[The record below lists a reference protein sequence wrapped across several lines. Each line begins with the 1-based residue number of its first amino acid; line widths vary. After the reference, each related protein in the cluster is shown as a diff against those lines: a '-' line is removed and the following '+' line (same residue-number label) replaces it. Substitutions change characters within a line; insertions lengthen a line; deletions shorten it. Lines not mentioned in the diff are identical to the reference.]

1 MNPTVPGYQIRREL
15 GKGGM
20 GMVYLAHSVKDQCDV
35 ALKILP
41 PHLVT
46 PITARRFQRE
56 GIALQNTDHP
66 NIVKVFDV
74 GAKEGQHY
82 IAMEYVAGAPL
93 SKPLREHKKGFPLDV
108 ATSYAAQVA
117 SALRCIHERGMT
129 HRDLKPGNVMLTEDG
144 QIKLL
149 DFGLVQVE
157 GLTMLTATGNIVG
170 TPRYMS
176 PEQCAGVPLD
186 SRSDIYSFGV
196 LLYELVTGTAPFDSE
211 NIYDLLEQQKTTE
224 PVSPAKHRKDLPP
237 ELADVILHCLKKAP
251 EDRPQT
257 MREVLAVLA
266 PGASELPSDGPLS
279 GIPAPV
285 AAAKDSSGTRQFV
298 MRGAVFTLLIA
309 VAAVVALFSIS
320 HPKVEALR
328 DKVTSW
334 LPGAEEAE
342 LRDTVEQ
349 QYQSL
354 VDAENSFDAGKKLE
368 ASGDNTGAFDAYLS
382 AHRAFRTQPR
392 YLHALVGIAS
402 DAGKVDAAKKV
413 VESYLSTDNAEDPG
427 RYLATWLKGLG
438 R

>member
-20 GMVYLAHSVKDQCDV
+20 GMVYLAHSERAQQDV

-46 PITARRFQRE
+46 PITARRFTRE
-56 GIALQNTDHP
+56 GKALQATDHP

-82 IAMEYVAGAPL
+82 IAMEYVAGAPV
-93 SKPLREHKKGFPLDV
+93 SKLLRENPKGLPIET
-108 ATSYAAQVA
+108 ATSYAVQIA

-129 HRDLKPGNVMLTEDG
+129 HRDLKPGNVMLSGDG
-144 QIKLL
+144 KEVKLL

-196 LLYELVTGTAPFDSE
+196 MLYELLTGQAPFDSE
-211 NIYDLLEQQKTTE
+211 NIYDLLEQQKTTT
-224 PVSPAKHRKDLPP
+224 PTPPSKHRKNLPGKMDA
-237 ELADVILHCLKKAP
+237 LILHCLKKAP

-257 MREVLAVLA
+257 MREVLGILA
-266 PGASELPSDGPLS
+266 PGGEEIIDPVQLAGPTMVAGQGNKRRKLMR
-279 GIPAPV
+279 AAVLTLLVLV
-285 AAAKDSSGTRQFV
+285 AAT
-298 MRGAVFTLLIA
+298 
-309 VAAVVALFSIS
+309 VVLFSVP

-328 DKVTSW
+328 AKITSAIPW
-334 LPGAEEAE
+334 LDEPE
-342 LRDTVEQ
+342 LRESVEQ
-349 QYQSL
+349 QFQSL
-354 VDAENSFDAGKKLE
+354 LEAENHFDAGKKLE
-368 ASGDNTGAFDAYLS
+368 AAGNLGAAFDRYMS
-382 AHRAFRTQPR
+382 AHRLNRAQAR
-392 YLHALVGIAS
+392 YLHAMIRIAEDAGRFSDTQMVVRKYLAS
-402 DAGKVDAAKKV
+402 DQNEDRGGLLAA
-413 VESYLSTDNAEDPG
+413 
-427 RYLATWLKGLG
+427 WLETGQN
-438 R
+438 